1 MKTASAIIVLF
12 ASAAIAADAD
22 ILLRRKAKAHDGVEA
37 IGIFDQAV
45 LEKHLLGNRR
55 KTEVSEMRPARE
67 EVPLFQAYFYTA
79 EWCGPCQLVK
89 QRFDWLRKSGWKIG
103 TKGTEHIVI
112 VDETNGSSGTVA
124 GYPTVIITKNGK
136 EVLRRTVASAEDLV
150 AFYNS
155 TVKQYSDSPMANSS
169 K

>member
-1 MKTASAIIVLF
+1 MKIASAIIVLF

-37 IGIFDQAV
+37 ISIFDQAV

-55 KTEVSEMRPARE
+55 KTEVPEVRSARE

-79 EWCGPCQLVK
+79 EWCGPCQYVK
-89 QRFDWLRKSGWKIG
+89 SGFGWLEKSGWRIG
-103 TKGTEHIVI
+103 TKGTEHVVI
-112 VDETNGSSGTVA
+112 VDETNGSSGAVA
-124 GYPTVIITKNGK
+124 GYPTVVITKNGK
-136 EVLRRTVASAEDLV
+136 EVTRRTVASAQDLV
-150 AFYNS
+150 TFYNS
-155 TVKQYSDSPMANSS
+155 TVEKYADSPMAKSS